1 MNFVEYQQCIKHQK
15 SKGENVN
22 KLWQQLWNMSINTW

>member
-15 SKGENVN
+15 SKGENGKGEN
-22 KLWQQLWNMSINTW
+22 YGICQ